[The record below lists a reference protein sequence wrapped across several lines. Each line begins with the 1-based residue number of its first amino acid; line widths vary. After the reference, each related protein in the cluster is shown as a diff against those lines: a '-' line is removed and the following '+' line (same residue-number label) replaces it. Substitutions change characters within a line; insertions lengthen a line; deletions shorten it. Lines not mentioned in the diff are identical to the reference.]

1 MTPVQIFALTLIIL
15 AVLFIAYYIYRQII
29 WSRVNRHYEFARF
42 KEANDEIDKL
52 YSRTFLSIRKKM
64 DVYKASCLL
73 LLGDYDNF
81 LIQIKKIKKTSLKY
95 GVYYYYYMI
104 AYLIIKEDF
113 KQAEILYGELAK
125 KFRVDRELD
134 LVTPLAILLS
144 EKGDK
149 KAFKKLKE
157 LKRNRHID
165 ITFLAV
171 ANDYIRKHKNDE
183 RFN

>member
-29 WSRVNRHYEFARF
+29 WSRVNRHYAFARF

-81 LIQIKKIKKTSLKY
+81 LKY